1 MGKGSSGS
9 RKDSGNG
16 PRDQEQ
22 YRNEQRNNQRGKYY
36 YPKYIQEKLAITVL
50 VITLALFALV
60 MILYRIIKDNN
71 EQYNKIVLSQ
81 RQQEYDSRVIPYR
94 RGDIVDRNGTYLAT
108 SEKVYNLIIDPGQ
121 IMSDPEN
128 YLEPTIQALVTNFGF
143 DAGELRTL
151 IEERK
156 ESAYLRYNKGRQ
168 LTYDQRVAFEQMA
181 KETNEAYRKSDNDA
195 EAKKRVKGIWFED
208 EYKRIY
214 PYNSLACNVI
224 GFTSSDGSV
233 GTGGIEQYYNSSL
246 IGVNGREYGY
256 LDQDSNLEGVV
267 KPASN
272 GNTVVSTIDVNIQN
286 IVQKYIDE
294 WQTNVGSKVTAAIV
308 MNPNNGEILAMGTS
322 NKFDLNNPR
331 DVSGYTEQELFDLG
345 KKEAAAVY
353 RRENDGAVITE
364 DQVTEHFSRE
374 DVISYGQQV
383 AWNQIWRNFCVSD
396 TYEPGSP
403 SKIFTVATG
412 LEEGVLKGNESFE
425 CTGYLHVGDYNIKCT
440 AWRRGG
446 HGWLNLQESLMQ
458 SCNVAMMRIGAMIG
472 RERFTKY
479 QGIFGFGDKTGIDL
493 PGEADTSGLVYSADN
508 IGPTDLATNAFGQN
522 YNCTM
527 VQLSAAFCS
536 VLNGG
541 SYYEPHVVKQILNEQ
556 GSVVEKKEPV
566 LVRETVSQSTSDFL
580 KEAMFQTVE
589 TGTGKAA
596 QVIGYDVGG
605 KTGTAEKQPRSAKN
619 YLVSFAGFAP
629 IEDPQVF
636 VYVVIDT
643 PN

>member
-294 WQTNVGSKVTAAIV
+294 WQNNVGSKVTAAIV

-364 DQVTEHFSRE
+364 DQVPEHFSRE

-425 CTGYLHVGDYNIKCT
+425 CTGYLHVGDYDIKCT

-596 QVIGYDVGG
+596 QVNGYYVGG
-605 KTGTAEKQPRSAKN
+605 KT
-619 YLVSFAGFAP
+619 
-629 IEDPQVF
+629 
-636 VYVVIDT
+636 
-643 PN
+643 